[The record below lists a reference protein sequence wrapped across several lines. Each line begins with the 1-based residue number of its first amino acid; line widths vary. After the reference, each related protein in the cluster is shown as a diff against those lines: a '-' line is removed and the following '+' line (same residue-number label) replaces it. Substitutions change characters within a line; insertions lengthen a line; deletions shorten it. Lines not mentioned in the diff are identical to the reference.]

1 MSRDRK
7 VCLRLDPETEAA
19 VLLWE
24 DHMLA
29 GGVRMSM
36 TERLNILIREGVR
49 AYFMALERAADPGIE
64 EPNEDVP
71 DMEEV
76 AP

>member
-1 MSRDRK
+1 MSGDKR
-7 VCLRLDPETEAA
+7 VCLRLDPETAAA

-29 GGVRMSM
+29 GGVRMTM

-49 AYFMALERAADPGIE
+49 AYFMALDHAADPGIG
-64 EPNEDVP
+64 EPDEDVP

-76 AP
+76 DL